1 MCTLRTDLRWAMVAL
16 AGLACLATAGR
27 LQAEEREA
35 NARDKALE
43 LNAITGMDPLRGEVK
58 ALLEDKAAAR
68 RLVSEAA
75 RMAKE
80 KPQPFA
86 YNATLILATT
96 AVGLKDYAAAET
108 FYRLHRDQA
117 KQLGSVQG
125 IITAYKALI
134 AILLEVKK
142 YAEAEKICEEA
153 LKNQLLGG
161 MLLRLE
167 RETDRES
174 EAERKPIMS
183 FVTQV
188 RQWQIQSI
196 AYQGDSDRAIEVIDR
211 LFKDSANNWLS
222 LDLKAQVYIIVGKN
236 EQAVKTYEDELERL
250 QNDKKLDK
258 EDKEILI
265 EDTRYSLSGV
275 YIEAK
280 QIDKAA
286 EQLKTLLA
294 KDPDKPK
301 YNNDLGYIWADHDMN
316 LAESEKLIRKAIEQE
331 RKQRRKANP
340 NLKPEEEKD
349 NAAYLDS
356 LGWVLYKQK
365 KYPEAKRYLRQAVE
379 QEDGKHIEIYDH
391 LADVLL
397 ALEQKAEAVAIWKK
411 AVEATGDSKR
421 EQKRKEEVLKKIKA
435 NE

>member
-1 MCTLRTDLRWAMVAL
+1 MVAL
-16 AGLACLATAGR
+16 AGLACLVTAGR
-27 LQAEEREA
+27 LRAEEREA
-35 NARDKALE
+35 TPRDKALE

-68 RLVSEAA
+68 KLVSEAA

-96 AVGLKDYAAAET
+96 ASQLKDLTAAET

-125 IITAYKALI
+125 VITAYSGMI
-134 AILLEVKK
+134 TILFEAKK
-142 YAEAEKICEEA
+142 YAEAEKVCEQA
-153 LKNQLLGG
+153 LKDQLVGG

-167 RETDRES
+167 RETDRDS
-174 EAERKPIMS
+174 EAERKPIER
-183 FVTQV
+183 FRTLVVQE
-188 RQWQIQSI
+188 QILSI
-196 AYQGDSDRAIEVIDR
+196 AYQGDSDRAVEVIDR
-211 LFKDSANNWLS
+211 LFKDPASNWLS
-222 LDLKAQVYIIVGKN
+222 LDLKARVYRIVGKN

-250 QNDKKLDK
+250 QNDKKLGK
-258 EDKEILI
+258 EDKDSLI
-265 EDTRYSLSGV
+265 DDTRYSLSGV
-275 YIEAK
+275 YVEAN

-294 KDPDKPK
+294 KDPDNPT

-340 NLKPEEEKD
+340 NLKPEEDKD

-365 KYPEAKRYLRQAVE
+365 KLPEAKRYLRQAVE
-379 QEDGKHIEIYDH
+379 QEDGQHIEILDH
-391 LADVLL
+391 LGDVLL
-397 ALEQKAEAVAIWKK
+397 ALEQKAEAVATWKK